1 MIIGIIK
8 MIIGYYHFDYR
19 NITNITLR
27 IHIQITIA
35 ATAAIVICLI
45 D

>member
-1 MIIGIIK
+1 MIIP
-8 MIIGYYHFDYR
+8 YYQIDYR
-19 NITNITLR
+19 NITDITLR

-45 D
+45 N